1 MKMCK
6 ISSDEVKNAVKMCM
20 LSFVV
25 MAFFANKGFESV
37 SDYAFLFIYITLIA
51 LLTKD
56 SFISKGICA
65 CVSINITL
73 LLSI

>member
-25 MAFFANKGFESV
+25 MAFFANKGFEGV
-37 SDYAFLFIYITLIA
+37 SDYAFLFIYITLIIRYY
-51 LLTKD
+51 TIK
-56 SFISKGICA
+56 
-65 CVSINITL
+65 
-73 LLSI
+73 